1 MNQAFSRLSVHALLA
16 LVFLALS
23 ATANAATKITYY
35 YGKQGD
41 WITSRQKNSD
51 AACMAILSENPD
63 GTSRYKHVAAL
74 AGTGGANCIGDLQ
87 PSGPRGAYGQW
98 VSTTVTCEHGSA
110 DGLNCN
116 VPPKDCSPTAGS
128 VDHSV
133 ALAGRRSDIPPGSP
147 TRPLNPNMCSD
158 GCQYAYAGD
167 LTNTNCGSIRGGDPG
182 DLYCVFRYSGTGQA
196 CVPSDE
202 PVDAAAPPDPNP
214 PADPND
220 PTNPANNCGK
230 GFAWSGTT
238 CVRYFE
244 PDTNN
249 GGNTGGN
256 DNSGGN
262 TGGNNGGSDN
272 GGGDSGSGNGSGDG
286 SGNGSGDGNGSGNGN
301 TGGGGPA
308 TDVSGVEDRLDKI
321 WDSLFGGEYDN
332 SGDGND
338 AESEASGE
346 SAGSAIGDLLASE
359 GQEAVDAYEED
370 SKEFLDTLPNTVAG
384 WFGDGTTVGLR
395 RGLETVLPS
404 ASGCADYKVAFSL
417 GKYNSSLV
425 LPVCEISRYTRLLEW
440 VIYCVTAIGLWRILF
455 SGLRQDDVKA
465 AKGGF

>member
-1 MNQAFSRLSVHALLA
+1 MVGQP
-16 LVFLALS
+16 
-23 ATANAATKITYY
+23 TADVGRWECRHGAIGGYY
-35 YGKQGD
+35 
-41 WITSRQKNSD
+41 
-51 AACMAILSENPD
+51 
-63 GTSRYKHVAAL
+63 V
-74 AGTGGANCIGDLQ
+74 
-87 PSGPRGAYGQW
+87 SGNVY
-98 VSTTVTCEHGSA
+98 VYETCEG
-110 DGLNCN
+110 
-116 VPPKDCSPTAGS
+116 GS
-128 VDHSV
+128 VASPGNCPLPPDQCASTQGTIDHSV
-133 ALAGRRSDIPPGSP
+133 ALAGRRSDIPPGTP
-147 TRPLNPNMCSD
+147 TRPANTNMCSG

-167 LTNTNCGSIRGGDPG
+167 GTNTNCGSIRGGDPG
-182 DLYCVFRYSGTGQA
+182 DLYCVFRYSGTGKA

-244 PDTNN
+244 PDTNDS
-249 GGNTGGN
+249 GNTGGN

-272 GGGDSGSGNGSGDG
+272 GGGDNGSGSGNGTGSGNGSGNGSGDG
-286 SGNGSGDGNGSGNGN
+286 G

-338 AESEASGE
+338 AESQAAGD

-359 GQEAVDAYEED
+359 GQGAIDAYEED
-370 SKEFLDTLPNTVAG
+370 SKEFLDALPNTVAG

-404 ASGCADYKVAFSL
+404 ASGCNDYKVAFSL

-425 LPVCEISRYTRLLEW
+425 MPVCEISRYTRLLEW
-440 VIYCVTAIGLWRILF
+440 VIYCLTAIGLWRILF

-465 AKGGF
+465 SKGGF

>member
-1 MNQAFSRLSVHALLA
+1 MYKVLSAAFVGLLA
-16 LVFLALS
+16 VLS
-23 ATANAATKITYY
+23 ADAFAEEYYWVANRAGAVKKPTPIEACRAASNNISASVPVSET
-35 YGKQGD
+35 
-41 WITSRQKNSD
+41 RQNCHWD
-51 AACMAILSENPD
+51 
-63 GTSRYKHVAAL
+63 
-74 AGTGGANCIGDLQ
+74 TGGVAFQVNRHTIHCSHTQGWSWEAEACVDTPPPDQ
-87 PSGPRGAYGQW
+87 CA
-98 VSTTVTCEHGSA
+98 STEGSI
-110 DGLNCN
+110 
-116 VPPKDCSPTAGS
+116 
-128 VDHSV
+128 DHSV
-133 ALAGRRSDIPPGSP
+133 AFAGRRSDIPPGTP
-147 TRPLNPNMCSD
+147 TRPVNSSMCSG

-167 LTNTNCGSIRGGDPG
+167 GTNTNCGSIRGGDPG